1 MAIVLIMKRLILY
14 VFGVVLTLILTSCGT
29 TTTLTE
35 KATQT
40 TSNEVKER
48 VVYKDIVKDSIVY
61 QERFINDTIYIKEL
75 RYKTREVHDTSFIYF
90 AVSDTIYV
98 NKYNKVIKEKVIKK
112 TPWYNYLII
121 SMLLIIIAYLIVLRI
136 VK

>member
-14 VFGVVLTLILTSCGT
+14 VFGVVLTIILTSCGT

-40 TSNEVKER
+40 TSIEQKER

-61 QERFINDTIYIKEL
+61 QEKVKNDTIFIREL
-75 RYKTREVHDTSFIYF
+75 RFKTREVHDTVWSYW
-90 AVSDTIYV
+90 AYSDTVYV
-98 NKYNKVIKEKVIKK
+98 DKYNEVIKEKVIKK